1 MIKTLKLL
9 LREGRRETLR
19 KFLLFLASIF
29 AIGVLVGCS
38 GGTKKV
44 EVVTDFTQPIIDGQD
59 VRGYGA
65 AAFRAEDGKLRDA
78 FNAELAKLKDSGE
91 LLTLLEENGFSQ
103 LELPGDATML
113 ELCGDQAIAST
124 TDGDTLEKAVAAG
137 KITVGFADEKP
148 YAYRDANG
156 ELRGEAI
163 SIATAVFNRLGIA
176 EVEGELVEFG
186 QLIPGLQ
193 AGRFDV
199 VTAGMYITPERCEQ
213 VIFAEPEYSIGEG
226 LAVVEGNP
234 LDLHSYEDI
243 AENPEATIAVM
254 KGGIEIKYM
263 EAVGVKKDQ
272 ILQYPDQ
279 AAVINAVQS
288 GRADAA
294 TMTSMSM
301 KEILASLDN

>member
-1 MIKTLKLL
+1 MFT
-9 LREGRRETLR
+9 GT
-19 KFLLFLASIF
+19 
-29 AIGVLVGCS
+29 LVGCT
-38 GGTKKV
+38 GGPKKL
-44 EVVTDFTQPIIDGQD
+44 EIVTDFTQPIIDGED

-65 AAFRAEDGKLRDA
+65 AAFRAEDGELRDA
-78 FNAELAKLKDSGE
+78 FNVELAKLKETGE
-91 LLTLLEENGFSQ
+91 LLDLLEENGFSEM
-103 LELPGDATML
+103 ELPGDATMIG
-113 ELCGDQAIAST
+113 LCGDQRIEAT
-124 TDGDTLEKAVAAG
+124 TAGDALEKALAAG
-137 KITVGFADEKP
+137 KITVGFADENP
-148 YAYRDANG
+148 YAYRDENG

-163 SIATAVFNRLGIA
+163 SIAKAVFKNMGI
-176 EVEGELVEFG
+176 EEIEGELVEFG

-226 LAVVEGNP
+226 LVVAEGNP

-243 AENPEATIAVM
+243 AANSDAKIAVM
-254 KGGIEIKYM
+254 TGGIEINYLK
-263 EAVGVKKDQ
+263 AVGVKEDQ
-272 ILQYPDQ
+272 IMQFPDQ

-301 KEILASLDN
+301 KEIMASLGN